1 MHSNNWSK
9 LFSFESFNN
18 CLLLLLLLFYSAELL
33 ESELWSDSAVLG
45 ASWIALDSL
54 EFSDEEGIFEQLTD
68 SYF

>member
-1 MHSNNWSK
+1 
-9 LFSFESFNN
+9 
-18 CLLLLLLLFYSAELL
+18 LLLLLFYSAELL